1 MPYSDAVCESCI
13 KEVDV
18 IIYIEVEIVIS
29 EHQVWTPSGTTT
41 TTATASAAPTNV
53 GYTPTYSTGMFGPVK
68 THSVTVGGLDP
79 TGTPI
84 LRYNPE
90 SVIGGIGD
98 VVEFVYL
105 ANNHTATQADFDTP
119 CFPKEDG
126 FDSGF
131 RPNPVSD
138 H

>member
-1 MPYSDAVCESCI
+1 MPYAEAICEYCI
-13 KEVDV
+13 KEVEV
-18 IIYIEVEIVIS
+18 VIYINIDIIIF

-41 TTATASAAPTNV
+41 ATATVSAASTDI
-53 GYTPTYSTGMFGPVK
+53 GYTPSYATGVFGPIK

-79 TGTPI
+79 TGAPI

-90 SVIGGIGD
+90 SVIGGVGE
-98 VVEFVYL
+98 VVEFVYF
-105 ANNHTATQADFDTP
+105 ANNHTATESDFDSP
-119 CFPKEDG
+119 CFPKEAG